1 MFMLYDE
8 KLRKAMLDI
17 LEDRVSSIARC
28 VVALT
33 EEGYEPNK
41 NKSIILDWSSILI
54 AAYEN
59 IDVLDKEQQ
68 QKIDIIYNKVLKL

>member
-28 VVALT
+28 VVALID
-33 EEGYEPNK
+33 EGYEPNK

-54 AAYEN
+54 DAYEN
-59 IDVLDKEQQ
+59 IDILTKEQQ